1 MQNEFQCSVLLVF
14 LWKTWL
20 DATHGT
26 EKSAFRWKYY
36 EMHDM
41 VQSQSFNGDSKVL
54 HYMVEWKDSMHIG
67 FYVQLSWFAWESSLY
82 LNLNLN
88 GGSGGWGGKSHK
100 NSAEKWSVLFSGK
113 ILRPVWVTTVNNDV
127 LDLHSNFF
135 KASLSVLQS
144 RIN

>member
-67 FYVQLSWFAWESSLY
+67 FYVQLPWFAWEISLY
-82 LNLNLN
+82 LNLNLIP
-88 GGSGGWGGKSHK
+88 GWGGGGKSYK
-100 NSAEKWSVLFSGK
+100 NSAEKLLVLFPEK

-127 LDLHSNFF
+127 LDLHRNFF
-135 KASLSVLQS
+135 KAFLSVLQS